1 MYTVIVDSWPKD
13 KLSLMQAGSNKD
25 TGVLGVGLGITAV
38 NYNSMGVSPLAK
50 NESEDNSF
58 VVCLVCKLCLVRI
71 I

>member
-50 NESEDNSF
+50 DES
-58 VVCLVCKLCLVRI
+58 
-71 I
+71 